1 MLFKEIINLYKCKD
15 SYETD
20 KYKMQHY
27 WLSKQMVH
35 IVTARP

>member
-1 MLFKEIINLYKCKD
+1 MLFKEMIAVYGENHVK
-15 SYETD
+15 TN
-20 KYKMQHY
+20 KYKIQHY